1 MNKTIFMGRLT
12 KDPEITYT
20 KSSQSVMVA
29 SYSLA
34 VDRRMRQDG
43 TLQTDF
49 IPCVAYGKLA
59 EFAEK
64 HLHKGQKITVCGR
77 LQVDIWDGDDEIRHY
92 KYRVVVEEHYF
103 ADSVKER

>member
-59 EFAEK
+59 EFAE
-64 HLHKGQKITVCGR
+64 
-77 LQVDIWDGDDEIRHY
+77 
-92 KYRVVVEEHYF
+92 
-103 ADSVKER
+103 